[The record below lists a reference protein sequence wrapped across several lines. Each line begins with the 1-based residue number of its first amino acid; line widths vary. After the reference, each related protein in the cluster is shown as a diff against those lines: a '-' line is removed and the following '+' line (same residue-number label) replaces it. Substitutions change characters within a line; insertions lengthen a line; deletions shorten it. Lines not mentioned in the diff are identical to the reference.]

1 MPERA
6 IAADGFAALLM
17 NATLP
22 VTAAAVAG
30 VKVAVNVVL
39 CPGFN
44 VTPLDTP
51 VALNPAPEM
60 LTPENIISA
69 VPVFDRVNVSD
80 AVVPI
85 LTLPKT
91 KLV

>member
-1 MPERA
+1 VPERA
-6 IAADGFAALLM
+6 IAADGFAALLV

-44 VTPLDTP
+44 VTPLETP
-51 VALNPAPEM
+51 VALNPAPET

-80 AVVPI
+80 AVDPI

-91 KLV
+91 RLV